1 MICPSCGTEVPETS
15 LFCSQCGNHL
25 TRPRASDQL
34 PAESSK
40 AIRFINVGSVLFGF
54 GLIVA
59 LGGAVAPFL
68 ACVVGGASSIGC
80 YSVTR
85 FYATSLPII
94 VILGIAVLSLG
105 LGMMVAA
112 PRNLRKEAAKI
123 GDPSA

>member
-1 MICPSCGTEVPETS
+1 MICPSCGTEVPATS

-25 TRPRASDQL
+25 TRPRGSEQL

-40 AIRFINVGSVLFGF
+40 AIRYINVGSILFGF
-54 GLIVA
+54 GLILA

-85 FYATSLPII
+85 FYATSLPLI
-94 VILGIAVLSLG
+94 VILGIAMFSLG
-105 LGMMVAA
+105 LGMMIAA
-112 PRNLRKEAAKI
+112 PRNLRKAGPAM
-123 GDPSA
+123 GDRPT

>member
-25 TRPRASDQL
+25 TRPRSSDQM

-40 AIRFINVGSVLFGF
+40 AIRFVNVGSILFGF

-68 ACVVGGASSIGC
+68 ACVIGGASSIGC

-85 FYATSLPII
+85 FYATSLPLI
-94 VILGIAVLSLG
+94 VILGIAMFSLG
-105 LGMMVAA
+105 LGMMLAA
-112 PRNLRKEAAKI
+112 PRSLRKAAA
-123 GDPSA
+123 GMGEQGA